1 MKVDETVIELDT
13 AHNVHENL
21 VKIDRWRVFH
31 PDWAVYV
38 TRGSTIY
45 EKCFKKEAKLS
56 ALASSVKND
65 DENPMKFRKEEIQG
79 FSILLRIN
87 KLDYNL
93 G

>member
-1 MKVDETVIELDT
+1 MKVDETVIELNT
-13 AHNVHENL
+13 THNVHENL

-45 EKCFKKEAKLS
+45 EGCFKKEAKLS

-87 KLDYNL
+87 KLDCNL

>member
-1 MKVDETVIELDT
+1 MSTRILSKLIVDESSILIGQFTLHV
-13 AHNVHENL
+13 N
-21 VKIDRWRVFH
+21 
-31 PDWAVYV
+31 
-38 TRGSTIY
+38 RGSTIY
-45 EKCFKKEAKLS
+45 EGCFKKEAKLS

-87 KLDYNL
+87 KLDCNL

>member
-45 EKCFKKEAKLS
+45 EGCFKKEAKLS

-65 DENPMKFRKEEIQG
+65 DENPIFEISKRRNPKFFHSSKD
-79 FSILLRIN
+79 
-87 KLDYNL
+87 K
-93 G
+93 